1 MKRLLSII
9 LTVAMLAGAI
19 VIFPSSATA
28 EGSLPFRDVKE
39 ADWFYPYVSYVYEN
53 GLMNGTGG
61 KTFSPEDTLDRA
73 MFITIIGRLVGAESS
88 APSPFKDTEPNTW
101 YSPYVAWAADLGVV
115 CILRAVCQLSHDQP
129 PR

>member
-1 MKRLLSII
+1 MKKLTKLLSLLIA
-9 LTVAMLAGAI
+9 LVFLAGTLPGT
-19 VIFPSSATA
+19 VFS
-28 EGSLPFRDVKE
+28 EGALPFRDVKE

-115 CILRAVCQLSHDQP
+115 NG
-129 PR
+129 